1 MAQLSRTDLVESDS
15 AISWGAVIAGAVAA
29 VALTLVLLSIG
40 SALGFS
46 SVSPWSNT
54 GVSATTFNIATGIYL
69 VVIALIASTI
79 GGYIAGRLRT
89 KWRGVHNY
97 EVQFRD
103 TAHGFLAWGLATI
116 VGAAVLGGAAMF
128 FAAGATT
135 GVAAAA
141 ANAAPQRTNAA
152 SDYYVAQLFRPTSF
166 GGSAAAAPA
175 QAGTA
180 PARATAGSQS
190 SGQGSFQ
197 ASRQAGLIFAHAA
210 GNGGNLEQN
219 DRTYLAQLIAA
230 QTGTSQA
237 DAEKRINDV
246 TAQAE
251 AAADKARKAAA
262 QLSMWLAISM
272 LVGAF
277 AASAAAI
284 EGGQLRDRRWRG
296 LFGARAY
303 NEARTET

>member
-1 MAQLSRTDLVESDS
+1 MAELSRTDLVETDS
-15 AISWGAVIAGAVAA
+15 AISWGAVIAGSVAA
-29 VALTLVLLSIG
+29 MALTLVMLSIG

-46 SVSPWSNT
+46 SVSPWPSA
-54 GVSATTFNIATGIYL
+54 GLSATTFKIATGIYL

-79 GGYIAGRLRT
+79 AGYIAGRLRT

-116 VGAAVLGGAAMF
+116 VGAAVLGGAATF

-135 GVAAAA
+135 DAAAVA
-141 ANAAPQRTNAA
+141 ANAAPQRTNAT
-152 SDYYVAQLFRPTSF
+152 SDYYVAQLFRPTA
-166 GGSAAAAPA
+166 GGDTAAAAPA
-175 QAGTA
+175 QASTA
-180 PARATAGSQS
+180 PTTARGGTQ
-190 SGQGSFQ
+190 GQGSIQ
-197 ASRQAGLIFAHAA
+197 ANRQAGLIFAHAA
-210 GNGGNLEQN
+210 ANGGNLEQN
-219 DRTYLAQLIAA
+219 DRAYLAQLVAA

-237 DAEKRINDV
+237 DAEKSVDEV
-246 TAQAE
+246 TAQAKV
-251 AAADKARKAAA
+251 AADKARKAAA

-296 LFGARAY
+296 VIGTRAY
-303 NEARTET
+303 TEARIDN